1 MSFSDRAFHALAQHE
16 PAVILA
22 TLRVLCPGVA
32 SGAAPVR
39 VDDLAPTRLD
49 ALAPPTDADWV
60 ACVGDDA
67 LVHLECQ
74 GYRDAGFLDRL
85 FRYHLALVLRHPE
98 RRVRSVALWLTPSPP
113 AQRRGAIARDDVR
126 VRMTQVVPGEVDAE
140 ALLRDPT
147 TACFAAGA
155 DARGMSDDALC
166 GRVVAALVASGAS
179 WYQRH
184 MAVITALSKGRYEAM
199 KRRMSAAGFEPV
211 IIEDFVYFGEDRGM
225 LKATAN
231 SVLKVAAVRGLA
243 FSDAQREKV
252 LACTDLATL
261 EDWLGR
267 AVTAASA
274 EEVLR
279 DAA

>member
-1 MSFSDRAFHALAQHE
+1 M
-16 PAVILA
+16 
-22 TLRVLCPGVA
+22 
-32 SGAAPVR
+32 
-39 VDDLAPTRLD
+39 
-49 ALAPPTDADWV
+49 
-60 ACVGDDA
+60 
-67 LVHLECQ
+67 
-74 GYRDAGFLDRL
+74 
-85 FRYHLALVLRHPE
+85 
-98 RRVRSVALWLTPSPP
+98 RSVALWLTPSPP
-113 AQRRGAIARDDVR
+113 AQRRGVVTRGDVR
-126 VRMTQVVPGEVDAE
+126 VKVTQVVLGEVDAE

-184 MAVITALSKGRYEAM
+184 MAVITAPSKGRYEAM

-231 SVLKVAAVRGLA
+231 SVLKVASVRGLV
-243 FSDAQREKV
+243 FSEAQREKV

-267 AVTAASA
+267 AAIVASA